1 MPAHVTYGSS
11 RARGPI
17 GAAAYTTAKKKL
29 DLSHIYNYAAACE
42 NAGSLTHWG
51 QGSNLHPHIDNVGS
65 LTHWATMGTPREFT
79 SEEPNGISN
88 MEHI

>member
-42 NAGSLTHWG
+42 NAGSLTH
-51 QGSNLHPHIDNVGS
+51 
-65 LTHWATMGTPREFT
+65 
-79 SEEPNGISN
+79 
-88 MEHI
+88 